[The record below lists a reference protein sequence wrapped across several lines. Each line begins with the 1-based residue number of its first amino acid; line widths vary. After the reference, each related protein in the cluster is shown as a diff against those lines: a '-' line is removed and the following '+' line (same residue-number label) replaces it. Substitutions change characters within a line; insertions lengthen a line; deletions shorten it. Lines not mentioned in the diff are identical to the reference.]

1 MTPTTANNE
10 VTRPQKNIVARERSA
25 FVPSHK
31 IDSNEHEM
39 TAALM
44 EKLLAQSPA
53 RQQLRDYGWIDD
65 EN

>member
-1 MTPTTANNE
+1 MKS
-10 VTRPQKNIVARERSA
+10 TRPHKNTLARERHA

-53 RQQLRDYGWIDD
+53 RQQLRDFEWIDD